1 MLTSCTSFEEE
12 ENTPYLR
19 EQQRRITSKVV
30 SCLKIPL
37 TSMCVVVRTSFPGS
51 RLRQFFPTSLPHEL
65 VFKSIEETLLQAV
78 LKSFITVF
86 IHCKITNKSFTIRLD
101 YIYILLFLESNIST
115 LMIYKQTYGCTF
127 FHWDSCNCFFVCL
140 HCVRSIARTVICD
153 KLAWPI
159 SARLLN
165 YTSYDLVIPSSIWF
179 VRSIRIILTLLT
191 VWFEQWL
198 IFIIVCYF
206 RTKT

>member
-1 MLTSCTSFEEE
+1 MLTSCTSSEEE

-19 EQQRRITSKVV
+19 EQQRRTTSKVV

-51 RLRQFFPTSLPHEL
+51 RLHQFFPTSLPHEL

-127 FHWDSCNCFFVCL
+127 FHWDSWNCFFVCL
-140 HCVRSIARTVICD
+140 HCAQSIVRTVVCD

-165 YTSYDLVIPSSIWF
+165 HDASYDLVIPSSIWF
-179 VRSIRIILTLLT
+179 VRSVIVILTLLT
-191 VWFEQWL
+191 VWFEHS
-198 IFIIVCYF
+198 
-206 RTKT
+206 

>member
-1 MLTSCTSFEEE
+1 MLTSCTSSEEE

-19 EQQRRITSKVV
+19 EQRRTTSKVV

-37 TSMCVVVRTSFPGS
+37 TSMCEVVRTSFPGS

-127 FHWDSCNCFFVCL
+127 FHWDSWNCFFVCL
-140 HCVRSIARTVICD
+140 HCAQSIVRTVVCD

-165 YTSYDLVIPSSIWF
+165 HDALYDLVIPSSIWF
-179 VRSIRIILTLLT
+179 VRSIIVILTLLT
-191 VWFEQWL
+191 VWFEHS
-198 IFIIVCYF
+198 
-206 RTKT
+206 

>member
-1 MLTSCTSFEEE
+1 MLTSCTSSEEE

-19 EQQRRITSKVV
+19 EQRRRTTTKVV

-101 YIYILLFLESNIST
+101 YIYILFFLESNIST

-127 FHWDSCNCFFVCL
+127 FHWDSWNCFFVCL
-140 HCVRSIARTVICD
+140 HCAQSIVRTVVYD

-165 YTSYDLVIPSSIWF
+165 HDASYDLVIPSSVWF
-179 VRSIRIILTLLT
+179 VRSIIVILTLLT
-191 VWFEQWL
+191 VWFEHS
-198 IFIIVCYF
+198 
-206 RTKT
+206 

>member
-1 MLTSCTSFEEE
+1 MLTSCTSSEEE

-19 EQQRRITSKVV
+19 GQQRRTTSKVV

-127 FHWDSCNCFFVCL
+127 FHWDSWNCFFVCL
-140 HCVRSIARTVICD
+140 HCAQSIVRTVVCD

-165 YTSYDLVIPSSIWF
+165 HDASYDLVIPSSIWF
-179 VRSIRIILTLLT
+179 VRSIIVILTLLT
-191 VWFEQWL
+191 VWFEHS
-198 IFIIVCYF
+198 
-206 RTKT
+206 

>member
-1 MLTSCTSFEEE
+1 MLTSCTSSEEE

-19 EQQRRITSKVV
+19 EQRRRTTTKVV

-51 RLRQFFPTSLPHEL
+51 RLRQFFPTSLPHQL

-140 HCVRSIARTVICD
+140 HCVRSIARTVVCD
-153 KLAWPI
+153 KLA
-159 SARLLN
+159 
-165 YTSYDLVIPSSIWF
+165 
-179 VRSIRIILTLLT
+179 
-191 VWFEQWL
+191 
-198 IFIIVCYF
+198 
-206 RTKT
+206 

>member
-127 FHWDSCNCFFVCL
+127 FHWDSWNCFFVCL
-140 HCVRSIARTVICD
+140 HCAQSIVRTVVCD

-165 YTSYDLVIPSSIWF
+165 HDASYDLVIPSSIWF
-179 VRSIRIILTLLT
+179 VRSIIVILTLLT
-191 VWFEQWL
+191 VWFEHS
-198 IFIIVCYF
+198 
-206 RTKT
+206 

>member
-1 MLTSCTSFEEE
+1 MLTSCTSSEEE

-19 EQQRRITSKVV
+19 EQRRTTSKVV

-37 TSMCVVVRTSFPGS
+37 TSMCELVRTSFPGS

-127 FHWDSCNCFFVCL
+127 FHWDSWNCFFVCL
-140 HCVRSIARTVICD
+140 HCAQSIVRTVVCD

-165 YTSYDLVIPSSIWF
+165 HDASYDLVIPSSIWF
-179 VRSIRIILTLLT
+179 VRSIIVILTLLT
-191 VWFEQWL
+191 VWFEHS
-198 IFIIVCYF
+198 
-206 RTKT
+206 

>member
-1 MLTSCTSFEEE
+1 MLTSCTSSEEE

-19 EQQRRITSKVV
+19 EQRRTTSKVV

-37 TSMCVVVRTSFPGS
+37 TSMCEVVRTSFPGS

-127 FHWDSCNCFFVCL
+127 FHWDSWNCFFVCL
-140 HCVRSIARTVICD
+140 QCAQSIVRTVVCD

-165 YTSYDLVIPSSIWF
+165 HDASYDLVIPSSIWF
-179 VRSIRIILTLLT
+179 VRSIIVILTLLT
-191 VWFEQWL
+191 VWFEHS
-198 IFIIVCYF
+198 
-206 RTKT
+206 

>member
-1 MLTSCTSFEEE
+1 MLTSCTSSEEE

-19 EQQRRITSKVV
+19 EQRRTTSKVV

-37 TSMCVVVRTSFPGS
+37 TSMCEVVRTSFPGS

-127 FHWDSCNCFFVCL
+127 FHWDSWNCFFVCL
-140 HCVRSIARTVICD
+140 HCAQSIVRTVVCD

-165 YTSYDLVIPSSIWF
+165 HDASYDLVIPSSIWF
-179 VRSIRIILTLLT
+179 VRSIIVILTLLT
-191 VWFEQWL
+191 VWFEHS
-198 IFIIVCYF
+198 
-206 RTKT
+206 

>member
-1 MLTSCTSFEEE
+1 MLTSCTSSEEE

-19 EQQRRITSKVV
+19 EQRRRTTTKVV

-78 LKSFITVF
+78 LKIFITVF

-127 FHWDSCNCFFVCL
+127 FHWDSWNCFFVCL
-140 HCVRSIARTVICD
+140 HCAQSIVRTVVCD

-165 YTSYDLVIPSSIWF
+165 HDASYDLVIPSSVWF
-179 VRSIRIILTLLT
+179 VRSIIVILTLLT
-191 VWFEQWL
+191 VWFEHS
-198 IFIIVCYF
+198 
-206 RTKT
+206 

>member
-1 MLTSCTSFEEE
+1 MLTSCTSSEEE

-19 EQQRRITSKVV
+19 EQQRRTTSKVV

-51 RLRQFFPTSLPHEL
+51 RLHQFFPTSLPHEL

-78 LKSFITVF
+78 MKSFITVF

-127 FHWDSCNCFFVCL
+127 FHWDSWNCFFVCL
-140 HCVRSIARTVICD
+140 HCAQSIVRTVVCD

-165 YTSYDLVIPSSIWF
+165 HDASYDLVIPSSIWF
-179 VRSIRIILTLLT
+179 VRSVIVILTLLT
-191 VWFEQWL
+191 VWFEHS
-198 IFIIVCYF
+198 
-206 RTKT
+206 

>member
-127 FHWDSCNCFFVCL
+127 FHWDSWNCFFVCL
-140 HCVRSIARTVICD
+140 HCAQSIVRTVVCD

-165 YTSYDLVIPSSIWF
+165 HDASYDLVIPSSIWF
-179 VRSIRIILTLLT
+179 VRSVIVILTLLT
-191 VWFEQWL
+191 VWFEHS
-198 IFIIVCYF
+198 
-206 RTKT
+206 

>member
-1 MLTSCTSFEEE
+1 MLTSCTSSEEE

-19 EQQRRITSKVV
+19 EQQRRTTSKVV

-51 RLRQFFPTSLPHEL
+51 RLHQFFPTSLPHEL

-127 FHWDSCNCFFVCL
+127 FHWDSWNCFFFCL
-140 HCVRSIARTVICD
+140 HCAQSIVRTVVCD

-165 YTSYDLVIPSSIWF
+165 HDASYDLVIPSSIWF
-179 VRSIRIILTLLT
+179 VRSVIVILTLLT
-191 VWFEQWL
+191 VWFEHS
-198 IFIIVCYF
+198 
-206 RTKT
+206 